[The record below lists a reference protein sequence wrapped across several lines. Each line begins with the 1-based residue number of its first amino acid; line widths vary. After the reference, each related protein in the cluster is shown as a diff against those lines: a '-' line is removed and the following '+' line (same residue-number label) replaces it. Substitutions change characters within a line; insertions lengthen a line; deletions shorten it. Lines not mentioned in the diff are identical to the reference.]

1 MIVPVVVD
9 QRTWW
14 KLTGMAE
21 VEGLKVADLLRRA
34 AYDLTEGERVG
45 AYKWT
50 GAHERA
56 VQLMVAGNWTDREIG
71 LALGFSR
78 TAVSDRR
85 RLLGLQRDR
94 VGRPSQIEVERKASA

>member
-1 MIVPVVVD
+1 MIVPVEVD
-9 QRTWW
+9 QPVWW
-14 KLTGMAE
+14 KLAAAAE
-21 VEGLKVADLLRRA
+21 REGLKTEDLLRRA
-34 AYDLTEGERVG
+34 AYDLVEGEHVG
-45 AYKWT
+45 QHRWS

-56 VQLMVAGNWTDREIG
+56 VQLMVAANWTDREIG

-94 VGRPSQIEVERKASA
+94 VGRPSLIEVERKASA